1 MTKSAHSARNLTLN
15 IYLKIKAKEVMKK
28 LSIAIL
34 TSVWLALFGFSTA
47 QSGGIGIG
55 FTGSYVMIDASGT
68 ESDANDA
75 GTESSDRTAEVDNN
89 AFLGSIYA
97 EYAADNGFALGY
109 EYYPGAAD
117 VSEKLQTR
125 TDTETS
131 VSGTAAETSNTR
143 VFSANAEVENYSII
157 YAELPIGPLFVRAGY
172 SQMDVN
178 TTEVKSGNG
187 GSYGN
192 TSIDG
197 TNLGAGFKGVWSD
210 NVRWKIYY
218 EMTNW
223 DDISLSSTGNSADSG
238 ANSITADLDTSE
250 VKFALGFQF

>member
-1 MTKSAHSARNLTLN
+1 
-15 IYLKIKAKEVMKK
+15 MKK

-75 GTESSDRTAEVDNN
+75 GTESSVRTADVDNN
-89 AFLGSIYA
+89 ALIGSIYA
-97 EYAADNGFALGY
+97 EYASDNGFALGY
-109 EYYPGAAD
+109 EYYPGSAD
-117 VSEKLQTR
+117 VSDKTHDR
-125 TDTETS
+125 TDTEAS
-131 VSGTAAETSNTR
+131 VTGDDTENTDAR
-143 VFSANAEVENYSII
+143 VFKASAEVENYSIV
-157 YAELPIGPLFVRAGY
+157 YAEVPIGAFFVRAGY

-197 TNLGAGFKGVWSD
+197 TNLGAGVKGIWSD
-210 NVRWKIYY
+210 NVRWKLYY
-218 EMTNW
+218 EMTDW
-223 DDISLSSTGNSADSG
+223 DDISISSTGNSTDSG
-238 ANSITADLDTSE
+238 ANTITADLDTAE

>member
-1 MTKSAHSARNLTLN
+1 
-15 IYLKIKAKEVMKK
+15 MKK

-68 ESDANDA
+68 ETDANDA
-75 GTESSDRTAEVDNN
+75 GTESSVRTADVDNN
-89 AFLGSIYA
+89 ALIGSIYA
-97 EYAADNGFALGY
+97 EYATENGWALGY

-117 VSEKLQTR
+117 VSDKMKTR
-125 TDTETS
+125 TDTELSKT
-131 VSGTAAETSNTR
+131 GTATETTASR
-143 VFSANAEVENYSII
+143 EFKANAEVENYSIL
-157 YAELPIGPLFVRAGY
+157 YAEVPIGAFFVRAGY

-178 TTEVKSGNG
+178 TTEVASGNG
-187 GSYGN
+187 GNYGN

-197 TNLGAGFKGVWSD
+197 TNLGAGVKGIWSD
-210 NVRWKIYY
+210 NVRWKLYY

-223 DDISLSSTGNSADSG
+223 DDISLSSTGNSTGSG
-238 ANSITADLDTSE
+238 ANSITADLDTAE
-250 VKFALGFQF
+250 IKFALGFQY